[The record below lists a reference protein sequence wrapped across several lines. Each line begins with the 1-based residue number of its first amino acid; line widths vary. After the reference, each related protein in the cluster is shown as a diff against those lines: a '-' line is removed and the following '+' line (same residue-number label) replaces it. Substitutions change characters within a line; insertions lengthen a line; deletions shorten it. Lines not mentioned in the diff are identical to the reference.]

1 MELIKQKKLYR
12 QKEQLKKDILKKRT
26 VLEKELQS
34 EIQKEL
40 ATELASRSRQ
50 KCSTLEEAPACAE
63 NAKRTP
69 NPEKTN
75 ISTPATSNLETIPKK
90 GNVSTIAKRKQ
101 QKTKPT
107 GSAKKKK
114 KLYCI
119 CQTPYDDSK

>member
-1 MELIKQKKLYR
+1 MYH

-40 ATELASRSRQ
+40 ATELASRSGQR
-50 KCSTLEEAPACAE
+50 CSALEEAPTCTE
-63 NAKRTP
+63 NTKITA
-69 NPEKTN
+69 NPEKTT
-75 ISTPATSNLETIPKK
+75 ISKPATNNLEVTPKK
-90 GNVSTIAKRKQ
+90 GNISTIAKRKQ